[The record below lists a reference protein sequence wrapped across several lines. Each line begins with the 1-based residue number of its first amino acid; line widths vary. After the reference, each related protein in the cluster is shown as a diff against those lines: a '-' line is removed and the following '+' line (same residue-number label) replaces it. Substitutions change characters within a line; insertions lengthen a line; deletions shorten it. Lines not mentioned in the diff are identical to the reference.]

1 MNLDGFNANEIEP
14 NKPLDVLPPGKYKVV
29 ISESESKDTKSGNGS
44 YLSLTLTVIDG
55 EHLGR
60 KLFDRLNLNNPNPT
74 TVEIAKKTLSAICR
88 ATGVLT
94 PQHSSDLHDIPLIAV
109 VKVQPPKGEYDAKN
123 EVKGYES
130 CIGGTSPVTVPSG
143 GAKTSP
149 PAPDKAAPPWAKK
162 K

>member
-14 NKPLDVLPPGKYKVV
+14 NKPLEVLPPGKYKVV
-29 ISESESKDTKSGNGS
+29 ISDSESKDTKAGDGS

-55 EHLGR
+55 EHEGR

-74 TVEIAKKTLSAICR
+74 AVEIAKKTLSAICR
-88 ATGVLT
+88 AVGVLT
-94 PQHSSDLHDIPLIAV
+94 PQHSSQLHDIPLIAV

-130 CIGGTSPVTVPSG
+130 CISGTSPVTVPSG
-143 GAKTSP
+143 EKKSA
-149 PAPDKAAPPWAKK
+149 PAPTTAAPWAKK